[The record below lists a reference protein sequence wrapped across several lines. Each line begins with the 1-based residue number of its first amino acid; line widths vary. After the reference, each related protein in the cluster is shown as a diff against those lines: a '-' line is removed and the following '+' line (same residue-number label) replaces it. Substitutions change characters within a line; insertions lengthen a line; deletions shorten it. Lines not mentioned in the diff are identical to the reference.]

1 MNSKQFPKWLK
12 WAIALVILAVIVVFL
27 GKGMSSRKAAKATA
41 DAALEAKRTNASI
54 ELAATD
60 VVLART
66 ITLSQGLPISGSL
79 KAASSAIVKAKVAG
93 ELRGLAVREGDAVKA
108 GQLLATIDTTEYA
121 ARLNQAQRQADAAK
135 AQVDIAQRGFDN
147 NKSLVDQNFISKT
160 ALDTSLATL
169 EGAKASF
176 QAAVAGVDVAKKAMD
191 DTRVIAPING
201 VIAVRASQT
210 GERVGIDARI
220 VEIVDLSRLELEAT
234 LAASDSVLVR
244 TGQTAQLQIEG
255 NTKAIGARVVRVN
268 PTATAGSR
276 QVLVYLA
283 LDANSGLRQG
293 LFAQGTLA
301 TSKISAIAVPTGAV
315 RTDKP
320 QPYVQVI
327 QDKKVVHKTVTTGTR
342 GEFEGAEYVVVDGV
356 AENTPVLRGNVGAVR
371 EGVAIQEP
379 AAKDAPTMP
388 AAPTTPAVP
397 ASAAKG
403 G

>member
-1 MNSKQFPKWLK
+1 MQTLNSKKFPKWLK
-12 WAIALVILAVIVVFL
+12 WAITLVILAVIVVFV
-27 GKGMSSRKAAKATA
+27 GKGMKERKAAKATA
-41 DAALEAKRTNASI
+41 DAALEAKRTNVSI

-60 VVLART
+60 MVLART

-93 ELRGLAVREGDAVKA
+93 ELRGLTVREGDAVKA

-121 ARLNQAQRQADAAK
+121 ARLNQAQKQADAAK
-135 AQVDIAQRGFDN
+135 AQVDIAQRAFDN

-169 EGAKASF
+169 EGAKASY
-176 QAAVAGVDVAKKAMD
+176 AAALAGVDVAKKAMD
-191 DTRVIAPING
+191 DTRVVAPING
-201 VIAVRASQT
+201 VVSVRGSQT

-244 TGQTAQLQIEG
+244 TGQTALLQIEG
-255 NTKAIGARVVRVN
+255 DAKSVSARVVRVN

-283 LDANSGLRQG
+283 LDASGGLRQG

-327 QDKKVVHKTVTTGTR
+327 TDKKVAHKTVTLGAR

-379 AAKDAPTMP
+379 AAKASP
-388 AAPTTPAVP
+388 AAPAAPAIP

>member
-1 MNSKQFPKWLK
+1 MQTLNSKKFPKWLK
-12 WAIALVILAVIVVFL
+12 WAIVLVILAVVVAFV
-27 GKGMSSRKAAKATA
+27 GKGISTRKAAKAAT

-93 ELRGLAVREGDAVKA
+93 ELRGLTVREGDAVKA

-121 ARLNQAQRQADAAK
+121 ARLNQAQKQAEAAK
-135 AQVDIAQRGFDN
+135 AQVDISQRGFDN

-169 EGAKASF
+169 EGAKASY
-176 QAAVAGVDVAKKAMD
+176 AAALAGVDVAKKAMD
-191 DTRVIAPING
+191 DTRVLAPING

-234 LAASDSVLVR
+234 LTAGDSVLVR
-244 TGQTAQLQIEG
+244 TGQTAKLQIEG
-255 NTKAIGARVVRVN
+255 NAKAIGARVMRIN

-283 LDANSGLRQG
+283 LATSSGLRQG

-301 TSKISAIAVPTGAV
+301 TSKVSAIAVPTGAV
-315 RTDKP
+315 RSDKP
-320 QPYVQVI
+320 QPYVQLI
-327 QDKKVVHKTVTTGTR
+327 QDKKVVHKTVATGVR
-342 GEFEGAEYVVVDGV
+342 GEFEGAEYVVVQGV
-356 AENTPVLRGNVGAVR
+356 DENTPVLRGNVGAVR

-379 AAKDAPTMP
+379 PT
-388 AAPTTPAVP
+388 
-397 ASAAKG
+397 KG
-403 G
+403 S